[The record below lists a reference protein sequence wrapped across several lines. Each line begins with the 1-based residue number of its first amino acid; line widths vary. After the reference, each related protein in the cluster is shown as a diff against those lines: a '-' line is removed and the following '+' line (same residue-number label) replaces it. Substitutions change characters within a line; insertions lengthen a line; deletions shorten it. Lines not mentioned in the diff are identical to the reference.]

1 MLTFKRAVVV
11 DPWANLKIDLEA
23 KSAKLAS
30 WGVRLL
36 MLMGTLLFLALSAW
50 AARSFR
56 RRDATEEEAR
66 VLSHG
71 GPLAPIGAPEPYAV
85 FAPDGTVLG
94 IVRERDGKARA
105 EVVLVP

>member
-1 MLTFKRAVVV
+1 MACET
-11 DPWANLKIDLEA
+11 
-23 KSAKLAS
+23 
-30 WGVRLL
+30 
-36 MLMGTLLFLALSAW
+36 
-50 AARSFR
+50 
-56 RRDATEEEAR
+56 ATAEEAV

-71 GPLAPIGAPEPYAV
+71 GPLAPIGLAGPYAV